1 MTDTSQAVENIR
13 PTAEITK
20 TDAETSVQLE
30 KNSQNTD
37 QQKKVSTEK
46 INGQQTLVE
55 TQTAQQAKPEPVVEE
70 NNRPQ
75 RKRSQNRG
83 TNAQQ
88 DVQNKRQG
96 GRRQQNGANGR
107 QRATQRML
115 AAIASKSEVV
125 QNEEAQN
132 YSAITPIVTFRSHTL
147 SRYLKSELQNI
158 MLAASDVIP
167 LIQAT
172 QRVEDF
178 NSLFDDFTKETIEAV
193 NEVSSSNL
201 EVVGIIKENDPRIE
215 QRLSAIEMSSPV
227 EFKFV
232 FLHPFFWDYI
242 NMLGNADQALHEIEK
257 VILTGAMNKDME
269 QLKTDIIQSVRQA
282 FTALS
287 FISKIRTRMDAR
299 SPIKVE
305 QFKNIQSNFRRRMAT
320 VAGVNDEEV
329 SKEVEQPE
337 AATEQAAKTA

>member
-1 MTDTSQAVENIR
+1 MTDVSKAVENKR
-13 PTAEITK
+13 PTAKKTK
-20 TDAETSVQLE
+20 PEADTSIQKE
-30 KNSQNTD
+30 KNSQKTD
-37 QQKKVSTEK
+37 QQQEVSTEK
-46 INGQQTLVE
+46 NNGQQALVE
-55 TQTAQQAKPEPVVEE
+55 ALEDQQAKPEAVVEE
-70 NNRPQ
+70 NNRQQ
-75 RKRSQNRG
+75 RKRDQNRG
-83 TNAQQ
+83 TNTQQ
-88 DVQNKRQG
+88 DEQNKRQG
-96 GRRQQNGANGR
+96 SRRQQSGASGR

-125 QNEEAQN
+125 ENEEAQN
-132 YSAITPIVTFRSHTL
+132 YSAITPIVQFRSHTL

-172 QRVEDF
+172 QRVEEF

-320 VAGVNDEEV
+320 VSGVNDEEV
-329 SKEVEQPE
+329 SEESAQTNATKEQV
-337 AATEQAAKTA
+337 AKTA

>member
-1 MTDTSQAVENIR
+1 MTDVSQAVESKR
-13 PTAEITK
+13 PPAKKTK
-20 TDAETSVQLE
+20 PDADKSIQNE

-37 QQKKVSTEK
+37 EQQEVSTEK
-46 INGQQTLVE
+46 NIGQQASVE
-55 TQTAQQAKPEPVVEE
+55 TQEDQQAKQAAVAEE
-70 NNRPQ
+70 NNRQQ
-75 RKRSQNRG
+75 RKRGQNRV
-83 TNAQQ
+83 TNTQP

-96 GRRQQNGANGR
+96 GRRQQTGVSGR

-125 QNEEAQN
+125 ENEEAQN
-132 YSAITPIVTFRSHTL
+132 YSAITPIVKYRSHTL

-172 QRVEDF
+172 QRVEEF
-178 NSLFDDFTKETIEAV
+178 NSLFDDFTKETIQAV
-193 NEVSSSNL
+193 NEVSSANL
-201 EVVGIIKENDPRIE
+201 EVVAIIKESDPLIE

-242 NMLGNADQALHEIEK
+242 LMLGNADKALHEIEK
-257 VILTGAMNKDME
+257 IILTGAMNKDME

-287 FISKIRTRMDAR
+287 FVSKIRTRMDAR

-329 SKEVEQPE
+329 VEESTQPDT
-337 AATEQAAKTA
+337 ATEQVTQTA